1 MKKSAPKKSSIYS
14 FFILAGI
21 LGLAFLGY
29 FLISEA
35 SEMTVNTSDGYV
47 SSGLIIDLDA
57 EGFDD
62 AVSEGIVLV
71 DFWATWCPP
80 CRIQNPILEE
90 LAVAVSDVAT
100 ITKLDVD
107 DHGSVASRFHV
118 RSIPTLILFKDG
130 QIVERYTGVQQKE
143 TLKAAIHKHL

>member
-14 FFILAGI
+14 FFILAGV
-21 LGLAFLGY
+21 LGLSFLGY

-35 SEMTVNTSDGYV
+35 SEMTGNASGEYV
-47 SSGLIIDLDA
+47 SSGLIIDLDS
-57 EGFDD
+57 EGFDE

-107 DHGSVASRFHV
+107 DHGSVASRFQV

>member
-1 MKKSAPKKSSIYS
+1 MKKTSQNKSTVYS
-14 FFILAGI
+14 FFILVGL
-21 LGLAFLGY
+21 LGLSFLGY

-35 SEMTVNTSDGYV
+35 SEPALDASGEYV
-47 SSGLIIDLDA
+47 SSGLVINLDA
-57 EGFDD
+57 DGFDE
-62 AVSEGIVLV
+62 AISEGVVLV

-107 DHGSVASRFHV
+107 DHGSVASRFQV

-130 QIVERYTGVQQKE
+130 QVVERYTGVQQKS

>member
-1 MKKSAPKKSSIYS
+1 MKKAAQNKSNIYS

-21 LGLAFLGY
+21 LGVAFLGY
-29 FLISEA
+29 YLISEA
-35 SEMTVNTSDGYV
+35 SNSATEVPGEYV

-57 EGFDD
+57 DGFDD
-62 AVSEGIVLV
+62 AISKGIVLV

-107 DHGSVASRFHV
+107 DFGSIASRFQV

-130 QIVERYTGVQQKE
+130 EVVERYTGVQQKE

>member
-1 MKKSAPKKSSIYS
+1 MKRKNQSKTNMYS
-14 FFILAGI
+14 FFILAGV

-29 FLISEA
+29 YLISEA
-35 SEMTVNTSDGYV
+35 SEPMADASGDYI
-47 SSGLIIDLDA
+47 SSGFVIDLDT
-57 EGFDD
+57 EGFDE
-62 AVSEGIVLV
+62 AISQGLVLV

-90 LAVAVSDVAT
+90 LAQEVSDVAT

-107 DHGSVASRFHV
+107 DHGSIASRFRV

-130 QIVERYTGVQQKE
+130 EMVERYTGVQQKE
-143 TLKAAIHKHL
+143 TLKAAIQKHL

>member
-14 FFILAGI
+14 FFILTGI

-35 SEMTVNTSDGYV
+35 SEMTVNTSGEYV

-107 DHGSVASRFHV
+107 DHGSVASRFQV

>member
-1 MKKSAPKKSSIYS
+1 MKEPASNKSNIYS
-14 FFILAGI
+14 FFILAGV

-29 FLISEA
+29 YLISEA
-35 SEMTVNTSDGYV
+35 SEKAVESTGEYV
-47 SSGLIIDLDA
+47 SSGLVIDLDA
-57 EGFDD
+57 DGFDE
-62 AVSEGIVLV
+62 AISEGVVLV

-90 LAVAVSDVAT
+90 LAIAVSDVAT

-107 DHGSVASRFHV
+107 DYGSVASRFHV

-130 QIVERYTGVQQKE
+130 EIVERYTGVQQKT

>member
-1 MKKSAPKKSSIYS
+1 MKKSSHNKKNIYS
-14 FFILAGI
+14 FFILSGI
-21 LGLAFLGY
+21 LGLSFLGY
-29 FLISEA
+29 YLISEA
-35 SEMTVNTSDGYV
+35 SEPTVDTRGEYV
-47 SSGLIIDLDA
+47 STGLVIDLDA
-57 EGFDD
+57 DGFDE
-62 AVSEGIVLV
+62 AISQGVVLV

-90 LAVAVSDVAT
+90 LAMEVSDVAT

-107 DHGSVASRFHV
+107 DHRSVASRFQV

-130 QIVERYTGVQQKE
+130 EIVERYTGVQQKE